1 MRVAQQP
8 PTIINNRYR
17 VGPELI
23 SGSVALLYSA
33 TALETGESVALL
45 LAEPPSRLD
54 SIQRR
59 KLLQPIQGLIPLLHP
74 HLLHVRDV
82 GLDGSYCFV
91 VTDLRGRPLREL
103 LESGATPLKRAV
115 ETVWQ
120 LAQGLSA
127 LHAQGIYEIDLR
139 PERIII
145 EGGER
150 NITARAGDV
159 GIRNFLWSLGYLDT
173 SGNPLFQLDPRYAAP
188 EQLKQ
193 TSTGPATDVY
203 TLALLLFEMIAGHI
217 PFEGRT
223 PAETRAMQ
231 LSAPVP
237 LLQPLRGQASGE
249 LQSFIEQAMAKHPSL
264 RFKDMNSF
272 SQALVKL
279 MAALPQ
285 HESTPPA
292 QGHMFQT
299 TLLDQA
305 IDDLQSTRPKPVPPP
320 PSALEAPDFLDR
332 ETNPMVE
339 GQDSEDDDKTLQ
351 VPGRAR
357 LLIGQSERK
366 KVILLTHL
374 PATLGRADPNRKLS
388 PDIDLSPYDPKRS
401 ISRKHA
407 RIIREGDL
415 FYIEDLK
422 SRNKTWLGELELTPY
437 ERQLLRRHDTIQ
449 MGLLEVIFEY

>member
-1 MRVAQQP
+1 MSVAQQP
-8 PTIINNRYR
+8 PKIINNRYR
-17 VGPELI
+17 LGPELI

-59 KLLQPIQGLIPLLHP
+59 KLLQPIQSLIPLLHP
-74 HLLHVRDV
+74 HLLHVREV
-82 GLDGSYCFV
+82 GLDGPYCFA
-91 VTDLRGRPLREL
+91 VTDLRGRPLREA
-103 LESGATPLKRAV
+103 LESGATPIKRAV
-115 ETVWQ
+115 EIAWQ

-127 LHAQGIYEIDLR
+127 LHAQGIHEIDLR
-139 PERIII
+139 PERVIL

-193 TSTGPATDVY
+193 ATTGPATDVY
-203 TLALLLFEMIAGHI
+203 TLAILLFEMIVGHV

-231 LSAPVP
+231 LAAPIP
-237 LLQPLRGQASGE
+237 LLQPLRGQAPGE

-264 RFKDMNSF
+264 RFKDMNTF
-272 SQALVKL
+272 AQALVKL

-285 HESTPPA
+285 HESTPPS
-292 QGHMFQT
+292 QEPTSQT
-299 TLLDQA
+299 TLFDQA
-305 IDDLQSTRPKPVPPP
+305 IDDIQSTRPKPVPPP
-320 PSALEAPDFLDR
+320 LSALESSDSLDR
-332 ETNPMVE
+332 ETNPTE
-339 GQDSEDDDKTLQ
+339 GQENDDGEKTLQ

-357 LLIGQSERK
+357 LLVGQSERK
-366 KVILLTHL
+366 RVILLTHL

-449 MGLLEVIFEY
+449 VGLLELIFEY

>member
-1 MRVAQQP
+1 MTRVAQQP

-17 VGPELI
+17 LGPELI
-23 SGSVALLYSA
+23 PGSVAVLYSGVS
-33 TALETGESVALL
+33 LETGESVALL
-45 LAEPPSRLD
+45 LAEPPARLD

-59 KLLQPIQGLIPLLHP
+59 KLLQPIQSLIPLLHP

-82 GLDGSYCFV
+82 GLDGPYCFI
-91 VTDLRGRPLREL
+91 VTDLRGRLLREQ
-103 LESGATPLKRAV
+103 LESGATSIKRAV
-115 ETVWQ
+115 EITWQ
-120 LAQGLSA
+120 LAQGLSV
-127 LHAQGIYEIDLR
+127 LHAQGISEIDLR

-145 EGGER
+145 EGGET

-173 SGNPLFQLDPRYAAP
+173 SGSPLFQLDPRYAAP

-193 TSTGPATDVY
+193 ASTGPATDVY
-203 TLALLLFEMIAGHI
+203 TLALLLFEMIAGHV

-264 RFKDMNSF
+264 RFKDMNTF

-279 MAALPQ
+279 LAALPQ
-285 HESTPPA
+285 NENTPPA
-292 QGHMFQT
+292 PGRVFQT

-305 IDDLQSTRPKPVPPP
+305 IDDIQSTRPKPVPPP
-320 PSALEAPDFLDR
+320 ASTLDDMDTLDR
-332 ETNPMVE
+332 ETNPMTDQE
-339 GQDSEDDDKTLQ
+339 DQDDEKTVQ

-366 KVILLTHL
+366 KVILLNHL
-374 PATLGRADPNRKLS
+374 PATLGRADPNRQLS

-449 MGLLEVIFEY
+449 LGLLELIFEY

>member
-1 MRVAQQP
+1 MSVAQQP
-8 PTIINNRYR
+8 PKIINNRYR
-17 VGPELI
+17 LGPELI

-33 TALETGESVALL
+33 TVLETGESVALL

-59 KLLQPIQGLIPLLHP
+59 RLLQPIQGLISLLHP

-103 LESGATPLKRAV
+103 MESGATPIKRAV
-115 ETVWQ
+115 EVVWQ
-120 LAQGLSA
+120 LAQGISA
-127 LHAQGIYEIDLR
+127 LHTQNMFESDLR
-139 PERIII
+139 PERVII
-145 EGGER
+145 EGGEH
-150 NITARAGDV
+150 NITARVGDV

-173 SGNPLFQLDPRYAAP
+173 SENPLLQLDPRYAAP

-203 TLALLLFEMIAGHI
+203 TLGLLLFEMIAGHV

-231 LSAPVP
+231 MSAPVP
-237 LLQPLRGQASGE
+237 LLQPLRGQTSGE
-249 LQSFIEQAMAKHPSL
+249 LQFFIEQAMAKHPSL
-264 RFKDMNSF
+264 RFKDMNTF

-285 HESTPPA
+285 QESNPPL
-292 QGHMFQT
+292 QGHAFQT

-305 IDDLQSTRPKPVPPP
+305 IDDIQSTRPKPVPPP
-320 PSALEAPDFLDR
+320 PAALETLDFLDR
-332 ETNPMVE
+332 ETNPME
-339 GQDSEDDDKTLQ
+339 GQEDELDERTVQ

-357 LLIGQSERK
+357 LLVGQSERK
-366 KVILLTHL
+366 KVILLNHL

-449 MGLLEVIFEY
+449 IGLLELIFEY

>member
-1 MRVAQQP
+1 MTRVAQQP

-17 VGPELI
+17 LGPELI
-23 SGSVALLYSA
+23 PGSVAVLYSGVS
-33 TALETGESVALL
+33 LETGESVALL

-54 SIQRR
+54 SILRR
-59 KLLQPIQGLIPLLHP
+59 KLLQPIQSLIPVQHP
-74 HLLHVRDV
+74 HLLRVRDV
-82 GLDGSYCFV
+82 GLDGPYCFI
-91 VTDLRGRPLREL
+91 VTDLRGRLLREQ
-103 LESGATPLKRAV
+103 LESGATSIKHAV
-115 ETVWQ
+115 EVAWQ
-120 LAQGLSA
+120 VAQGLSI

-139 PERIII
+139 PERVII
-145 EGGER
+145 EGGET
-150 NITARAGDV
+150 NITARIGDV

-203 TLALLLFEMIAGHI
+203 TLALLLFEMIAGHA

-237 LLQPLRGQASGE
+237 LLQPLRGQASAE

-264 RFKDMNSF
+264 RFKDMPTF
-272 SQALVKL
+272 SQALGKL
-279 MAALPQ
+279 LAALPDY
-285 HESTPPA
+285 ESSPSSPR
-292 QGHMFQT
+292 HPFQT
-299 TLLDQA
+299 ALIGQA
-305 IDDLQSTRPKPVPPP
+305 IGDLQPTRPKPVPPP
-320 PSALEAPDFLDR
+320 SSALDALDTLDR
-332 ETNPMVE
+332 ETNPMPE
-339 GQDSEDDDKTLQ
+339 PGDEDDEQTVQ

-366 KVILLTHL
+366 KVILLTRL
-374 PATLGRADPNRKLS
+374 PATLGRADPNRQLS

-449 MGLLEVIFEY
+449 LGLLEMTFEY